1 MTARHPAQESL
12 REVIRSG
19 QAGNWK
25 LTENLGRGGQGTT
38 FRAVWTKEAASLT
51 RIALGGEH
59 QQRSVVKLMIPPD
72 PTDYPIPSAKFEQLL
87 DHLVNE
93 FIAEC
98 MVLDSLDNPYIP
110 DFYQAGRQ
118 SAKAG
123 WAVPWFAV
131 ELIEGRSL
139 ASQRKIAG
147 PLDQNQLLELAH
159 DMLSALSALHAAGLV
174 HLDLKPDNVML
185 EPGKSR
191 LIDFGLATQANR
203 VQPGISGTPGFF
215 TPEQLDQ
222 VVEERDFA
230 PEVDLFKLG
239 VTLAWASGIDL
250 PDLWQADPFGPP
262 PTLLA
267 AMKRGAHLGALKP
280 AVRQVIA
287 PLLSFEPARRGSA
300 AAALEQVR
308 ALLPPGSSRSSAKE
322 TGEGTKPASQSPGR
336 PQPAS
341 PKPPR
346 PRPAATPRS
355 EPQPQ
360 VGGRAANVG
369 ARVVV
374 VDRLGLDWAGVV
386 VGADPKRPGNI
397 LVRHESTRGNEN
409 VRSYPLEQVVRGA
422 PLK

>member
-1 MTARHPAQESL
+1 MTSQHPAQESL

-110 DFYQAGRQ
+110 DFYQASRQ

-139 ASQRKIAG
+139 AAQRKIAG

-250 PDLWQADPFGPP
+250 PDLWQADPFGPT
-262 PTLLA
+262 PTLLT

-280 AVRQVIA
+280 AVREVIA

-300 AAALEQVR
+300 AMALEQVR

-322 TGEGTKPASQSPGR
+322 TGGSAKPASR

-341 PKPPR
+341 PKPAR
-346 PRPAATPRS
+346 PRAAATPPPK
-355 EPQPQ
+355 PQRQ
-360 VGGRAANVG
+360 VGGREANVG

-386 VGADPKRPGNI
+386 VGADSKRPGNI

-409 VRSYPLEQVVRGA
+409 VRSYPLEQVVRGS

>member
-1 MTARHPAQESL
+1 MSTRHPAQESL
-12 REVIRSG
+12 REVIRAG
-19 QAGNWK
+19 QVGNWK

-72 PTDYPIPSAKFEQLL
+72 PSDYPVPSAKFEQLL

-98 MVLDSLDNPYIP
+98 MVLDRLENPYIP

-118 SAKAG
+118 GAKAG

-139 ASQRKIAG
+139 SAQRKIAG

-159 DMLSALSALHAAGLV
+159 DLLSALSALHSAGLV

-215 TPEQLDQ
+215 TPEQLDE

-239 VTLAWASGIDL
+239 VTLAWAAGVDL
-250 PDLWQADPFGPP
+250 AELWQEDPFGPP
-262 PTLLA
+262 SAMLA
-267 AMKRGAHLGALKP
+267 AMRRGAHLGRLKP
-280 AVRQVIA
+280 AAREVIA
-287 PLLSFEPARRGSA
+287 PLLSFDPARRGSA
-300 AAALEQVR
+300 AAALEHVR
-308 ALLPPGSSRSSAKE
+308 ALLPPGSSRSSARAPDRAL
-322 TGEGTKPASQSPGR
+322 KPASPSVQPPGPAPSP
-336 PQPAS
+336 PA
-341 PKPPR
+341 R
-346 PRPAATPRS
+346 PRVTPVSAS
-355 EPQPQ
+355 EPLPQ

-386 VGADPKRPGNI
+386 IGADPKRPGNI
-397 LVRHESTRGNEN
+397 LVRHESTRGNQN
-409 VRSYPLEQVVRGA
+409 VRSYPLTQVVRGA